1 MDARGNGSA
10 GCRERAEQ
18 AQEVKTEDEEFPMI
32 PKTLVSATCLG
43 LFALIAFASSATPDH
58 SRIAAWRG
66 AAPVVEAVQPSDG
79 VVVGSGVRSGMVRS
93 GVRSGGEQFSAFA
106 PACSDS
112 TANCSDP
119 VKHLG
124 TQNDCAC
131 FACGYGTPK
140 QRSVCTRNP
149 ADKDALFK
157 RAK

>member
-1 MDARGNGSA
+1 M
-10 GCRERAEQ
+10 
-18 AQEVKTEDEEFPMI
+18 M
-32 PKTLVSATCLG
+32 PKTFVSAICVG
-43 LFALIAFASSATPDH
+43 LFALIAFASSEMPDR
-58 SRIAAWRG
+58 SRISARG
-66 AAPVVEAVQPSDG
+66 GAGPVLEAVQASDG
-79 VVVGSGVRSGMVRS
+79 IVVRSGNVRS
-93 GVRSGGEQFSAFA
+93 GLRSGGEQFAASA

-112 TANCSDP
+112 IANCSDP

>member
-1 MDARGNGSA
+1 
-10 GCRERAEQ
+10 
-18 AQEVKTEDEEFPMI
+18 MI
-32 PKTLVSATCLG
+32 PKTFAGAICLG
-43 LFALIAFASSATPDH
+43 LFALIAFASSEMADRG
-58 SRIAAWRG
+58 RIAARRS
-66 AAPVVEAVQPSDG
+66 AAPALEAAQPSDG
-79 VVVGSGVRSGMVRS
+79 VVVPSRVL
-93 GVRSGGEQFSAFA
+93 SGGEQFAQSA

-112 TANCSDP
+112 IANCNDP

-124 TQNDCAC
+124 TQNECAC

>member
-1 MDARGNGSA
+1 
-10 GCRERAEQ
+10 
-18 AQEVKTEDEEFPMI
+18 MI
-32 PKTLVSATCLG
+32 PKTFVSAICLG
-43 LFALIAFASSATPDH
+43 LFALIALASSGTPD
-58 SRIAAWRG
+58 RGRVAARRS
-66 AAPVVEAVQPSDG
+66 AVRAPEAVRPSLEPSDG
-79 VVVGSGVRSGMVRS
+79 IVVRS
-93 GVRSGGEQFSAFA
+93 GVRSGVVRSGGEQFAQSA

-112 TANCSDP
+112 IANCNDP